1 MCVCVFYQMVNLD
14 PVIED
19 DEELQKSSKL
29 LPVHTLRLGV
39 ELDSFDGHHYIS
51 SVAPGGPVD
60 RHGVLRPEDE
70 LLEVRLQAESHRQL
84 HCLSDRTI
92 KVALC
97 WTSDKL
103 QLCDCEM

>member
-1 MCVCVFYQMVNLD
+1 MGGSSGTSVPCPGESRNPASLCSADDSDLRWCFVVCVFCQVLNLD

-29 LPVHTLRLGV
+29 LPIHILRLGV

-60 RHGVLRPEDE
+60 KHGVLRPEDE
-70 LLEVRLQAESHRQL
+70 LLE
-84 HCLSDRTI
+84 
-92 KVALC
+92 
-97 WTSDKL
+97 
-103 QLCDCEM
+103 